1 MVARVESKQNASGGF
16 GSADSSG
23 SSGGPENS
31 DYFSTLE
38 GADDTPWRRL
48 LASPNEDVK
57 SLVAKLTAASPRL
70 AAAASSTDAVTAA
83 AAKLHA
89 PPPQPPA
96 PDKSAASGEKGN
108 SDDADGNVS
117 SGSAGEALAVAAAA
131 AKAAREAARVAMS
144 ESVSNKEATDRFVQ
158 THAEALTA
166 LLDAGA
172 AVDTALEDELL
183 RPDGAT
189 WAAQALA
196 QATKAATKALG
207 GAMTGR
213 LRKRQSSVPI
223 PTAGNNAD
231 APAPLSTAAD
241 DDDGDGGGA
250 ADMQTMMA
258 TMMSMLP
265 GNAGG
270 SDGDTSSGGGVSLG
284 PLAPQQSAFA
294 AKRDKLNLSGLLNV
308 LDGVV
313 DTPGRL
319 VVLSTNHPEHLDP
332 ALIRPGRIDKK
343 LLLGYMSAP
352 HVVAMMEHYFQGA
365 LQVDQA
371 QRVKNAIQGDDN
383 MGLPS
388 LNLTPAQVEQMAA
401 EHDEVEDMV
410 LALELLGLPRP
421 KLQRNSSS
429 TTVTYE

>member
-1 MVARVESKQNASGGF
+1 MQNAARQIRAAGQV
-16 GSADSSG
+16 
-23 SSGGPENS
+23 
-31 DYFSTLE
+31 FSLNPTH
-38 GADDTPWRRL
+38 
-48 LASPNEDVK
+48 
-57 SLVAKLTAASPRL
+57 
-70 AAAASSTDAVTAA
+70 AA
-83 AAKLHA
+83 AAKLHV

-96 PDKSAASGEKGN
+96 PDKSGAASGEKGN
-108 SDDADGNVS
+108 SDDADGNGS
-117 SGSAGEALAVAAAA
+117 SGSASEVAAAA
-131 AKAAREAARVAMS
+131 AKAARDAARAAMS

-196 QATKAATKALG
+196 QATKAATRALG
-207 GAMTGR
+207 GVVAGR
-213 LRKRQSSVPI
+213 LRKRLSSMPI
-223 PTAGNNAD
+223 PTAGSTNAD

-270 SDGDTSSGGGVSLG
+270 SDGDANSGGGVSLG

-352 HVVAMMEHYFQGA
+352 HVVAMMEHYFQGG

-371 QRVKNAIQGDDN
+371 QRVRNAIQGDDN

-421 KLQRNSSS
+421 KLQRNRSS

>member
-1 MVARVESKQNASGGF
+1 
-16 GSADSSG
+16 
-23 SSGGPENS
+23 
-31 DYFSTLE
+31 
-38 GADDTPWRRL
+38 
-48 LASPNEDVK
+48 
-57 SLVAKLTAASPRL
+57 
-70 AAAASSTDAVTAA
+70 
-83 AAKLHA
+83 
-89 PPPQPPA
+89 
-96 PDKSAASGEKGN
+96 
-108 SDDADGNVS
+108 
-117 SGSAGEALAVAAAA
+117 
-131 AKAAREAARVAMS
+131 
-144 ESVSNKEATDRFVQ
+144 
-158 THAEALTA
+158 
-166 LLDAGA
+166 
-172 AVDTALEDELL
+172 
-183 RPDGAT
+183 
-189 WAAQALA
+189 
-196 QATKAATKALG
+196 
-207 GAMTGR
+207 
-213 LRKRQSSVPI
+213 
-223 PTAGNNAD
+223 
-231 APAPLSTAAD
+231 
-241 DDDGDGGGA
+241 
-250 ADMQTMMA
+250 MQTMMA

-265 GNAGG
+265 GG
-270 SDGDTSSGGGVSLG
+270 DGDASSGGGVSLG

-371 QRVKNAIQGDDN
+371 QRVRNAIQGDDN

-421 KLQRNSSS
+421 KLQRNRSS